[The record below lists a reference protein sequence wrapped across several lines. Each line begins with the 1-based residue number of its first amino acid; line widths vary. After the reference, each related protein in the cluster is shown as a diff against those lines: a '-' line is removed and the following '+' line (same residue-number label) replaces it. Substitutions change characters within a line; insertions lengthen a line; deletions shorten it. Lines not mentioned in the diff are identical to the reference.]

1 MSPTTSPISQH
12 SPYTRPGKVTWAS
25 QSSLVTNALTE
36 FESPPLLVVS
46 SPQSSFS
53 TIQFGSLPPSP
64 SPMMSASPSIVISH
78 SNDQ

>member
-12 SPYTRPGKVTWAS
+12 SPYTRPAS